1 MAVRLTPLS
10 VSELCAHALD
20 LERDAALRYGDYA
33 RRMDELGEA
42 PLAEVFRELAVEQG
56 KEVGALELAT
66 GERKPAELSP
76 WEYAWRLTYLP
87 EGMEHRPRLVPASAT
102 EALQLAALAKRRAE
116 AYYVDVSEH
125 AKDVVVRSCAA
136 EMAANA
142 HRQLRRI
149 KDTLGAEVRAE
160 QSKQPA
166 TSASSDSLFR
176 S

>member
-33 RRMDELGEA
+33 KRMDELGEES
-42 PLAEVFRELAVEQG
+42 LGDVFRQFATEQSR
-56 KEVGALELAT
+56 EVSALEVAT
-66 GERKPAELSP
+66 GERSPAQLSP

-87 EGMEHRPRLVPASAT
+87 EGLEHRPRLVPTSGT
-102 EALQLAALAKRRAE
+102 EALQLCALAKRRAE

-125 AKDVVVRSCAA
+125 ARDPVVRSCAK

-142 HRQLRRI
+142 HSQLRRL
-149 KDTLGAEVRAE
+149 KETLGAEVRGHGVA
-160 QSKQPA
+160 PPL
-166 TSASSDSLFR
+166 SASSDSLFR
-176 S
+176 R